1 MQLSKLTFSLA
12 SLVVLFAFLV
22 TPTMAHDV
30 VDDVEGTP
38 ATIGIQHVAGT
49 TLTAAEHAAQHVD
62 APTIESIELVDI
74 MARPVG
80 STDTA
85 DDTSS
90 TVSGSNALLVEDVT
104 VDPPILVNLGAAT
117 GTGQFQIK
125 ITFSEPVYTAITPGT
140 ATAGGDLASTAVVV
154 TAASRATPSTDL
166 VGNDVTVGDPA
177 RATDDAETTDVDE
190 SLNTFL
196 ITVTVARAAIGDTS
210 ADPVD
215 LGKLPVDVWVN
226 VNANVL
232 YSLNRLVDGTLTYGT
247 RNTASTREM
256 FTVVPTPPTAVT
268 AMADSPVSGGTEIV
282 VTLAAVSTDDT
293 IPTTLA
299 ATDFTAMEGTTALT
313 FADGAWDGDEN
324 TLTIAAP
331 AGTAGT
337 DSTVTIALSA
347 AGKTK
352 VSSTDLPISVDVD
365 RTAPTVEFGT
375 LPTGSMVGQ
384 VVSVPI
390 TISGAATGE
399 ELESADVT
407 ASTNVDVTVASGA
420 ATFTPTAAGPV
431 TLTVVADAV
440 VDDAE
445 NGNAAVTSDA
455 ITVAVVPVTAAV
467 SADAVNGS
475 TPIVVTLSATAPNMV
490 PGSLM
495 ASDFDVMEGDTALT
509 PVWDGTASTLTITP
523 AGTGDTTVTVKLSDD
538 GKTKVSG
545 IEDDA
550 ISVMVDRTGPSVTFG
565 NPTPPAPEVDGE
577 VTVIVSVDGTAG
589 STDIALTEISV
600 TQTAAGATSIL
611 AHSYNA
617 TSGAV
622 TFTPDAVG
630 TVTVTVAANAVMDAY
645 DNGNAEAM
653 SSAITVVAAT
663 SVVVSVTATPSAT
676 TVGGND
682 NIVVRLSAAAPVL
695 AIGDFDVM
703 GGTGVWND
711 TAKTLTITPDSTA
724 TTVTVDP
731 STAGAA
737 IISFAQV
744 SVTVDR
750 TGPTVS
756 MSGTTPASPMVG
768 DRVTFT
774 ISSDATQGAI
784 TYGDITVLQVDST
797 GAQSALFK
805 TYEAGTGIVTVTPT
819 AEGGVTVTVPAN
831 TVMDAY
837 GNGNTAFTGG
847 FFVNAA
853 REVVPVTATAEAAT
867 VDGSTDIVVAL
878 NATAPATV
886 PDDLT
891 ASDFSVME
899 GTTALT
905 PSVRTSTQAGVVSAD
920 IIIESTKLTGTGNT
934 TVTVAPSTAGMAK
947 ISFAQVSV
955 MVDRSGPPVLTS
967 TVGVPDAT
975 TGAIVVTLAFNK
987 ALKAAPDVA
996 HGASASVANTYTTTA
1011 PADDGDATTTNT
1023 YTMMITPAAADTADI
1038 PAGTVTLTV
1047 SATDAADNTITANI
1061 VVTLAARTVA
1071 DTTAPA
1077 LNPAVHTSADGVI
1090 TVTLAYN
1097 EALQGMPT
1105 VTHTASTGIEDTY
1118 TVSDVADDGDAT
1130 TTNTYTFTVTPSAA
1144 TTADIPEG
1152 TVTLSISAT
1161 DTEGNTSAP
1170 TGITVTLEARK
1181 VPPKNEIAAGD
1192 YRVIVG
1198 PGFSAATLPGVTT
1211 VEEDDFPDDLA
1222 AYLVAGG
1229 TINVEATGGD
1239 VIISE
1244 FMVARDANKIGAGDP
1259 ADGQWIEL
1267 YNKHATDAAT
1277 GIKVTF
1283 NQSKPAVSPAGY
1295 ADRFTNVAGQ
1305 GWSFLNKFSASV
1317 LNGSSNAT
1325 ARVNFV
1331 SIRRTDAGKDG
1342 SDPNAW
1348 GEAVGGLLFATGRVG
1363 TPGEQNTVDVFT
1375 PVPNDRPKLTDTV
1388 IISEVA
1394 NRMDD
1399 SKEWIELKGPA
1410 GKSLK
1415 NWRLNIVT
1423 GIGQESTIFAFPNND
1438 NVRISPNGYL
1448 LLTDVDPLNGE
1459 LAADYENNIPTPKRY
1474 KNAVVTLGAL
1484 PNNGDFLLVLRHRH
1498 DKNGTHE
1505 AIEDIAG
1512 YAGAAVQRAN
1522 PYTTLWP
1529 LRGNAGVISSHN
1541 KLAGGK
1547 VYRRVRANVHG
1558 YSATAGNKLH
1568 ESAFG
1573 AVGFTGLGYDRNA
1586 AVTAENGGT
1595 PGYPH
1600 SAFKHNGA
1608 DAPGNVVISEI
1619 MYAISNGGTARNRS
1633 LSQWIEIHNMSDDT
1647 SVRLDDWRLEIVN
1660 SAYTE
1665 AGELYNGKLTEHIGL
1680 SGTIPPNQ
1688 TYLIVA
1694 RRLGVSQNTR
1704 LPLERVRNV
1713 GKKFGEDLLNPNG
1726 FYLTLRA
1733 NVDRPAGEHVVVDT
1747 VGNLAVTPA
1756 TRRAD
1761 SRSYSPP
1768 DWNLSDLGA
1777 ALAED
1782 GSRISIARR
1791 TSAKLNA
1798 KGTDRA
1804 AWILS
1809 SEDPRYSGLIQL
1821 TWYGRSDDH
1830 ATPGYTIGGALPVS
1844 LSKFRP
1850 ERLDDGTIVVRW
1862 ITESET
1868 NNAGFNILRSDAKDG
1883 EFTKLNTKLIAG
1895 QGTTSERTAYEFT
1908 DTSAKPNVIYYY
1920 QIQDVSFDG
1929 EVTTLRTTHLRGN
1942 VTPAGKLTTTWG
1954 ELKSQD

>member
-1 MQLSKLTFSLA
+1 MFTIVA
-12 SLVVLFAFLV
+12 EPAVAV
-22 TPTMAHDV
+22 TPENNGPVMGD
-30 VDDVEGTP
+30 EG
-38 ATIGIQHVAGT
+38 
-49 TLTAAEHAAQHVD
+49 
-62 APTIESIELVDI
+62 
-74 MARPVG
+74 
-80 STDTA
+80 
-85 DDTSS
+85 
-90 TVSGSNALLVEDVT
+90 
-104 VDPPILVNLGAAT
+104 
-117 GTGQFQIK
+117 
-125 ITFSEPVYTAITPGT
+125 
-140 ATAGGDLASTAVVV
+140 
-154 TAASRATPSTDL
+154 
-166 VGNDVTVGDPA
+166 
-177 RATDDAETTDVDE
+177 
-190 SLNTFL
+190 
-196 ITVTVARAAIGDTS
+196 
-210 ADPVD
+210 
-215 LGKLPVDVWVN
+215 
-226 VNANVL
+226 
-232 YSLNRLVDGTLTYGT
+232 
-247 RNTASTREM
+247 
-256 FTVVPTPPTAVT
+256 
-268 AMADSPVSGGTEIV
+268 IV
-282 VTLAAVSTDDT
+282 VTL
-293 IPTTLA
+293 
-299 ATDFTAMEGTTALT
+299 
-313 FADGAWDGDEN
+313 GD
-324 TLTIAAP
+324 
-331 AGTAGT
+331 
-337 DSTVTIALSA
+337 
-347 AGKTK
+347 
-352 VSSTDLPISVDVD
+352 
-365 RTAPTVEFGT
+365 TAP
-375 LPTGSMVGQ
+375 
-384 VVSVPI
+384 
-390 TISGAATGE
+390 
-399 ELESADVT
+399 
-407 ASTNVDVTVASGA
+407 
-420 ATFTPTAAGPV
+420 
-431 TLTVVADAV
+431 
-440 VDDAE
+440 DD
-445 NGNAAVTSDA
+445 
-455 ITVAVVPVTAAV
+455 
-467 SADAVNGS
+467 
-475 TPIVVTLSATAPNMV
+475 
-490 PGSLM
+490 LM
-495 ASDFDVMEGDTALT
+495 ASDFTVMEAGTAVPASDIT
-509 PVWDGTASTLTITP
+509 WDGDANTLTITPP
-523 AGTGDTTVTVKLSDD
+523 AGTGDTTITVKLSTT
-538 GKTKVSG
+538 GNTKVSS
-545 IEDDA
+545 IADDA
-550 ISVMVDRTGPSVTFG
+550 ISVMVDRTGPMVTFG
-565 NPTPPAPEVDGE
+565 DPTPAAPEVGGE
-577 VTVIVSVDGTAG
+577 VTVIVSVDGTPG

-645 DNGNAEAM
+645 ENGNAEAM

-663 SVVVSVTATPSAT
+663 AVVVPVTATPRAAM
-676 TVGGND
+676 VGGSD
-682 NIVVRLSAAAPVL
+682 NIVVTLSATAPATVPVL

-703 GGTGVWND
+703 GGTGVWDGTN
-711 TAKTLTITPDSTA
+711 TLTITPDSTA
-724 TTVTVDP
+724 TTVTVAP
-731 STAGAA
+731 SIAGAA
-737 IISFAQV
+737 KISFAQV
-744 SVTVDR
+744 SVPVDR

-774 ISSDATQGAI
+774 ISSDATQGSIA
-784 TYGDITVLQVDST
+784 YGDITVLQVDST

-805 TYEAGTGIVTVTPT
+805 TYDAGTGTVTVTPT

-853 REVVPVTATAEAAT
+853 REVIPVTATAAADT
-867 VDGSTDIVVAL
+867 VNGSTNISIAL

-886 PDDLT
+886 PTDLV
-891 ASDFSVME
+891 ASDFVVME

-905 PSVRTSTQAGVVSAD
+905 PTVRTSTQAGVVSAD
-920 IIIESTKLTGTGNT
+920 IIIESTKLTGTGDT
-934 TVTVAPSTAGMAK
+934 TVTVALSTAGMAK
-947 ISFAQVSV
+947 IGFAPVSV
-955 MVDRSGPPVLTS
+955 MVDRTGPMVAFSAVTGAKADVAVTVTITVTGAPATETIAVGDIGVVQTLSDGTAKVLAHTYNAGSLMFTPDAMS
-967 TVGVPDAT
+967 TV
-975 TGAIVVTLAFNK
+975 VVTVDADAVMDTVGNGN
-987 ALKAAPDVA
+987 AETSSSNIAV
-996 HGASASVANTYTTTA
+996 A
-1011 PADDGDATTTNT
+1011 PADAVDATAPTVTV
-1023 YTMMITPAAADTADI
+1023 A
-1038 PAGTVTLTV
+1038 AGTQSGRTLPVTF
-1047 SATDAADNTITANI
+1047 
-1061 VVTLAARTVA
+1061 TVA
-1071 DTTAPA
+1071 DETALGTGETLEATEIEVTGGTLGTLTAAANVYSGDITINYNTT
-1077 LNPAVHTSADGVI
+1077 
-1090 TVTLAYN
+1090 TVTVAVAAGAVKDAAATPN
-1097 EALQGMPT
+1097 SSDA
-1105 VTHTASTGIEDTY
+1105 
-1118 TVSDVADDGDAT
+1118 VSMD
-1130 TTNTYTFTVTPSAA
+1130 FTVTAVS
-1144 TTADIPEG
+1144 E
-1152 TVTLSISAT
+1152 
-1161 DTEGNTSAP
+1161 E
-1170 TGITVTLEARK
+1170 K
-1181 VPPKNEIAAGD
+1181 IAAGG
-1192 YRVIVG
+1192 YQVIVG
-1198 PGFSAATLPGVTT
+1198 AGFDSTTLPGVTSME
-1211 VEEDDFPDDLA
+1211 VAGFPDDLA
-1222 AYLVAGG
+1222 AYLIAGG

-1277 GIKVTF
+1277 GVSVTF

-1317 LNGSSNAT
+1317 INGSSNAS

-1331 SIRRTDAGKDG
+1331 SVRRTDAGKDG

-1363 TPGEQNTVDVFT
+1363 TPGKQNTVDVFT

-1438 NVRISPNGYL
+1438 NVKISPNGYL

-1459 LAADYENNIPTPKRY
+1459 LAADYENGVPTPKRY

-1484 PNNGDFLLVLRHRH
+1484 PNTGDFLLVLRHRN

-1547 VYRRVRANVHG
+1547 VYWRVRAGVHS

-1573 AVGFTGLGYDRNA
+1573 VVGFTGLGYDRNA
-1586 AVTAENGGT
+1586 VATDPENGGT

-1600 SAFKHNGA
+1600 SGFKHNGA

-1619 MYAISNGGTARNRS
+1619 MYVTANGGPARNRN
-1633 LSQWIEIHNMSDDT
+1633 LSQWIEIQNLSDDT
-1647 SVRLDDWRLEIVN
+1647 SVRLDDWRLEITN
-1660 SAYTE
+1660 SGYDADGTAYS
-1665 AGELYNGKLTEHIGL
+1665 GKITEHVGL

-1688 TYLIVA
+1688 TYLVVE

-1704 LPLERVRNV
+1704 LPLERIRNV
-1713 GKKFGEDLLNPNG
+1713 GKKFGEQLLNPNG
-1726 FYLTLRA
+1726 FYLVLRA

-1747 VGNLAVTPA
+1747 VGNLAVTPQSA
-1756 TRRAD
+1756 RAD

-1768 DWNLSDLGA
+1768 DWALSDLGSV
-1777 ALAED
+1777 LAED

-1791 TSAKLNA
+1791 TSSKLNA
-1798 KGTDRA
+1798 AGTDQA

-1809 SEDPRYSGLIQL
+1809 SEDPRYSGLIRF
-1821 TWYGRSDDH
+1821 TYYGRSDDQ

-1862 ITESET
+1862 VTESET
-1868 NNAGFNILRSDAKDG
+1868 NNAGFNILRSDARDG

-1895 QGTTSERTAYEFT
+1895 QGTTSERTSYEFT

-1929 EVTTLRTTHLRGN
+1929 EVATLRTTHLRGN